1 MKTKTSKVKM
11 NKTNEIIK
19 MTNKIT
25 TQNNPKIRPAI
36 FLTNLFEPSIIFL
49 KMTINANLA
58 QSHFLNYF
66 RPVLGDFLRDW
77 TNPG

>member
-1 MKTKTSKVKM
+1 MKTKTSKAKM

-25 TQNNPKIRPAI
+25 TKNNPKIRPAI
-36 FLTNLFEPSIIFL
+36 FLTNLFEPSVIFL
-49 KMTINANLA
+49 KITINANLA
-58 QSHFLNYF
+58 QLHFLNYF
-66 RPVLGDFLRDW
+66 CPVLGDFLRDL